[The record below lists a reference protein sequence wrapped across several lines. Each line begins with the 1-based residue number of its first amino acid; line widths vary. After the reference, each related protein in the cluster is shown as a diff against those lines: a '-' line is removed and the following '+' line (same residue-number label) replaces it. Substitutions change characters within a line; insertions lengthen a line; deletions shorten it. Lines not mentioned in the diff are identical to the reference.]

1 MKYYISLA
9 ISLFLCLNGISAQ
22 KIIKDFIKI
31 EFDEY
36 DFPVLVRG
44 NIDSGKLLVFVQG
57 GPGETAIDFARSDYP
72 KWKNSLEK
80 ELAIAYYDQRGLNGK
95 VSQIDSS
102 KITYQQFG
110 LDALGIAD
118 YLKNEYKVDVY
129 LFGHSAGGKMIIK
142 ALSDYPDQS
151 KILSGAILAST
162 PFTSDY
168 SDARYIHFRPEY
180 LKLIAADNIEKEVKT
195 EYWQDAYDWMSNQ
208 KTIDDLES
216 SNKWN
221 EYVDEAFEANKRK
234 ISVAMIAKVIFS
246 KPYNPIK
253 YLKRKDN
260 DKVGDLLWQNEKNLN
275 YFDGLD
281 QIELPILLITGYF
294 DNIAPFNELDSAHQL
309 MSKSKFV
316 VIENAGHE
324 PFLDNPSGFNQAI
337 LDFVLND

>member
-1 MKYYISLA
+1 MRYILFIVLSLTV
-9 ISLFLCLNGISAQ
+9 SLNSISAQ
-22 KIIKDFIKI
+22 QIKEYLNIQ
-31 EFDEY
+31 FDDY

-44 NIDSGKLLVFVQG
+44 NMESGKLLIFVQG

-110 LDALGIAD
+110 LDALAIAD

-142 ALSDYPDQS
+142 ALSGYPDQS

-168 SDARYIHFRPEY
+168 SEARYNHFRPEY
-180 LKLIAADNIEKEVKT
+180 LKLIAADNVKKGVET
-195 EYWQDAYDWMSNQ
+195 EYWQNAYDWMSNQ
-208 KTIDDLES
+208 KVIDDLES

-221 EYVDEAFEANKRK
+221 AYVDQAFEASKSK
-234 ISVAMIAKVIFS
+234 ISLSMVAKVIFS
-246 KPYNPIK
+246 KPYNPVK

-260 DKVGDLLWQNEKNLN
+260 DMVGDLLWKDEKNMN
-275 YFDGLD
+275 YFDDLD
-281 QIELPILLITGYF
+281 QIALPILLMTGYY
-294 DNIAPFNELDSAHQL
+294 DNIAPFNELDSADQL
-309 MSKSKFV
+309 IGKSKFV

-324 PFLDNPSGFNQAI
+324 PFLDNPSEFNQSI
-337 LDFVLND
+337 LNFVLND

>member
-1 MKYYISLA
+1 MRYILFTILILLVSLHS
-9 ISLFLCLNGISAQ
+9 ILAQ
-22 KIIKDFIKI
+22 QRIKEFINI
-31 EFDEY
+31 QFDDY

-44 NIDSGKLLVFVQG
+44 NIESGKMLIFVQG

-72 KWKNSLEK
+72 KWKNCLEK
-80 ELAIAYYDQRGLNGK
+80 EVAIAYYDQRGLNGK

-110 LDALGIAD
+110 LDALAIAD
-118 YLKNEYKVDVY
+118 YLKNKYGSDVY
-129 LFGHSAGGKMIIK
+129 LFGHSAGGKMIVK
-142 ALSDYPDQS
+142 ALTNYPEQS

-168 SDARYIHFRPEY
+168 SEARYNHFRPKY
-180 LKLIAADNIEKEVKT
+180 LKLIAADNIKKGVET
-195 EYWQDAYDWMSNQ
+195 EYWQSAYDWMSNQ
-208 KTIDDLES
+208 KAIEDLES

-221 EYVDEAFEANKRK
+221 EYVDHAFEPTKRK
-234 ISVAMIAKVIFS
+234 ISLLMVSKVIFS

-260 DKVGDLLWQNEKNLN
+260 DRIGDLLWQNEKNVN
-275 YFDGLD
+275 YFDDLD
-281 QIELPILLITGYF
+281 QIALPILLMTGYY

-309 MSKSKFV
+309 IRKSEFK

-324 PFLDNPSGFNQAI
+324 PFLDNPKDFNQALLAFI
-337 LDFVLND
+337 L